1 MHSFINNFFHKK
13 LKDLAKFFL
22 NIKGM
27 GLVRMN
33 TKKYNLKILDKLLL
47 LLRTFSLV
55 PFLPFEKGP
64 YFNIYTIFK

>member
-1 MHSFINNFFHKK
+1 MPPFMKNLFLFKI

-33 TKKYNLKILDKLLL
+33 TKKYN
-47 LLRTFSLV
+47 
-55 PFLPFEKGP
+55 
-64 YFNIYTIFK
+64 FKNLN